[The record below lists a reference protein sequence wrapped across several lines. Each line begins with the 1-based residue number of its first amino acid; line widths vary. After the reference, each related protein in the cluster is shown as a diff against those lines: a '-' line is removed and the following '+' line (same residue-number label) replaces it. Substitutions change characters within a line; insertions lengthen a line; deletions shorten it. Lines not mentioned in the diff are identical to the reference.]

1 MSFEKVS
8 FRDGGSKGMKH
19 CNRSIRFGR
28 AVSTVLLAGVLG
40 GALVQPALAT
50 LPSVDASGRQVP
62 SLAPLIKEVSPA
74 VVNISTVATQTV
86 RNPLLNDPFFR
97 HFFQVPPGAETQQRR
112 TQSAGSGVIIDAA
125 SGTVVTNFHVVDGA
139 NEINV
144 GLQDGRT
151 LKAKLVG
158 SDPEVDIAVLKIEP
172 NKISALK
179 LGDSDNA
186 EVGDFVVAIGN
197 PFGLGQTV
205 TTGVVS
211 ALGRKGLGI
220 EGYENFIQTDASI
233 NPGNSG
239 GALINLQGELI
250 GINTAIL
257 GPNGGNIGIG
267 FAIPVRMVKNSVDQI
282 VKFGAVKRGQLGVV
296 IQDLTPDLA
305 DAFSIEHGQRGV
317 LIAQVQPDSEAAKA
331 GIQAGDIVISAAGT
345 AVESAAA
352 LRNEIG
358 ALRVGETIK
367 LTVLREGKSKVV
379 DVKVAAA
386 AAEIAATDA
395 VHPFLAGATLKA
407 RDDGKGVQITAIQ
420 PGSPAQSA
428 GLQAGDVIV
437 SANRADVHN
446 TQQLKN
452 AAKASQQRLLLRV
465 IRNGVALF
473 LVLQ

>member
-1 MSFEKVS
+1 MSFGKTTNS
-8 FRDGGSKGMKH
+8 TKSLRRGGTS
-19 CNRSIRFGR
+19 RF
-28 AVSTVLLAGVLG
+28 ASAASAALLCL
-40 GALVQPALAT
+40 ALVQPALAT
-50 LPSVDASGRQVP
+50 LPSTDGSGRPVP
-62 SLAPLIKEVSPA
+62 SLAPLIKQVSPA

-125 SGTVVTNFHVVDGA
+125 NGTVVTNYHVVDGA

-144 GLQDGRT
+144 GLQDGRS

-158 SDPEVDIAVLKIEP
+158 SDPEVDIAVLKIDP

-179 LGDSDNA
+179 LGESDNA
-186 EVGDFVVAIGN
+186 EVGDFVIAIGN

-317 LIAQVQPDSEAAKA
+317 LVAQVQPESAAAKA
-331 GIQAGDIVISAAGT
+331 GIQAGDIVVSAAGRP
-345 AVESAAA
+345 VESAAE

-358 ALRVGETIK
+358 AMRIGDVIK
-367 LTVLREGKSKVV
+367 LTVLRDGKSRSF
-379 DVKVAAA
+379 DVKVGAPVADST
-386 AAEIAATDA
+386 AEAI
-395 VHPFLAGATLKA
+395 HPFLAGAQVQA
-407 RDDGKGVQITAIQ
+407 RSDGKGVTIAAIQ
-420 PGSPAQSA
+420 PGSPAQAA

-437 SANRADVHN
+437 SANKVDVH
-446 TQQLKN
+446 TVEQLKS

-465 IRNGVALF
+465 VRNGVALY

>member
-1 MSFEKVS
+1 MFFEKTIKQEKSMRV
-8 FRDGGSKGMKH
+8 
-19 CNRSIRFGR
+19 N
-28 AVSTVLLAGVLG
+28 GVLRVG
-40 GALVQPALAT
+40 RIACAALLYMTLVQPALAA

-97 HFFQVPPGAETQQRR
+97 HFFQVPPGAETQKRR

-125 SGTVVTNFHVVDGA
+125 NGTVVTNFHVVDGA

-158 SDPEVDIAVLKIEP
+158 SDPEVDIAVLKIDP
-172 NKISALK
+172 AKIAALK
-179 LGDSDNA
+179 LAEADNA
-186 EVGDFVVAIGN
+186 EVGDFVIAIGN

-239 GALINLQGELI
+239 GALINMRGELI

-282 VKFGAVKRGQLGVV
+282 IQFGAVKRGQLGVV

-305 DAFSIEHGQRGV
+305 EAFSIEHGQRGV
-317 LIAQVQPDSEAAKA
+317 LIAQVQPESAAAKV
-331 GIQAGDIVISAAGT
+331 GIQAGDIVISAGGR
-345 AVESAAA
+345 AVENAAE

-358 ALRVGETIK
+358 SLRIGDTIK
-367 LTVLREGKSKVV
+367 LTILRDGKSKLF
-379 DVKVAAA
+379 DVKVGAPVAEAASA
-386 AAEIAATDA
+386 DA
-395 VHPFLAGATLKA
+395 VHPFLAGAALQP
-407 RDDGKGVQITAIQ
+407 RQDGKGIQVMEVQ

-437 SANRADVHN
+437 SANRVDVHSIE
-446 TQQLKN
+446 QLKS

>member
-1 MSFEKVS
+1 M
-8 FRDGGSKGMKH
+8 
-19 CNRSIRFGR
+19 
-28 AVSTVLLAGVLG
+28 TLLCVTPL
-40 GALVQPALAT
+40 QPALAA
-50 LPSVDASGRQVP
+50 LPSMDASGRQVP
-62 SLAPLIKEVSPA
+62 SLAPLIKQVSPA

-97 HFFQVPPGAETQQRR
+97 HFFQVPPGAETQKRR

-125 SGTVVTNFHVVDGA
+125 NGTVVTNFHVVDGA

-151 LKAKLVG
+151 LKAKLIG
-158 SDPEVDIAVLKIEP
+158 SDPEVDIAVLKIDP
-172 NKISALK
+172 AKVSALK
-179 LGDSDNA
+179 LAEADNA
-186 EVGDFVVAIGN
+186 EVGDFVIAIGN

-239 GALINLQGELI
+239 GALINMAGELI
-250 GINTAIL
+250 GINTAII

-282 VKFGAVKRGQLGVV
+282 LQFGAVKRGQLGVV

-305 DAFSIEHGQRGV
+305 EAFSIEHGQRGV
-317 LIAQVQPDSEAAKA
+317 LIAQVQPESAAAKA
-331 GIQAGDIVISAAGT
+331 GIQAGDIVISAGGRP
-345 AVESAAA
+345 VESAAE

-358 ALRVGETIK
+358 SMRIGDTIK
-367 LTVLREGKSKVV
+367 LTVLRDGKSKVV
-379 DVKVAAA
+379 DVKVGAPVAETAAA
-386 AAEIAATDA
+386 DA
-395 VHPFLAGATLKA
+395 VHPFLAGAALQA
-407 RDDGKGVQITAIQ
+407 RQDGKGVQVTEVQ

-437 SANRADVHN
+437 SANRVDVKN
-446 TQQLKN
+446 TEQLKS
-452 AAKASQQRLLLRV
+452 AAKVSQQRLLLRV

>member
-1 MSFEKVS
+1 M
-8 FRDGGSKGMKH
+8 
-19 CNRSIRFGR
+19 
-28 AVSTVLLAGVLG
+28 
-40 GALVQPALAT
+40 ALVQPALAA

-62 SLAPLIKEVSPA
+62 SLAPLIKQVSPA

-97 HFFQVPPGAETQQRR
+97 HFFQVPPGAEMQKRR

-125 SGTVVTNFHVVDGA
+125 NGTVVTNFHVVDGA

-158 SDPEVDIAVLKIEP
+158 SDPEVDIAVLKIDP
-172 NKISALK
+172 AKVSHLK
-179 LGDSDNA
+179 LGDTDNA
-186 EVGDFVVAIGN
+186 EVGDFVIAIGN

-250 GINTAIL
+250 GINTAII

-282 VKFGAVKRGQLGVV
+282 IQFGAVKRGQLGVV

-305 DAFSIEHGQRGV
+305 EAFSIEHGQRGV
-317 LIAQVQPDSEAAKA
+317 LVAQVQPESAAAKA
-331 GIQAGDIVISAAGT
+331 GIQAGDIVVSAGGR
-345 AVESAAA
+345 AVESAAE

-358 ALRVGETIK
+358 SLRIGDTIK
-367 LTVLREGKSKVV
+367 VTVLRDGKSKAF
-379 DVKVAAA
+379 DVKVGAPMVDTAAA
-386 AAEIAATDA
+386 DAA
-395 VHPFLAGATLKA
+395 HPFLAGASLQG
-407 RDDGKGVQITAIQ
+407 RDDGKGVQVTSIQ

-437 SANRADVHN
+437 SVNRTDVQN
-446 TQQLKN
+446 TEQLKK
-452 AAKASQQRLLLRV
+452 AAKASPQRLLLRV

>member
-1 MSFEKVS
+1 MFLGKT
-8 FRDGGSKGMKH
+8 MK
-19 CNRSIRFGR
+19 SIKSVRCHGASPFGR
-28 AVSTVLLAGVLG
+28 AASAALLCLT
-40 GALVQPALAT
+40 LVQPSLAA
-50 LPSVDASGRQVP
+50 LPSTDASGRPVP
-62 SLAPLIKEVSPA
+62 SLAPLIKQVSPA

-97 HFFQVPPGAETQQRR
+97 HFFQVPPGAETQKRR

-125 SGTVVTNFHVVDGA
+125 NGTVVTNFHVVDGA

-158 SDPEVDIAVLKIEP
+158 SDPEVDIAVLKIDP
-172 NKISALK
+172 AKVSALK
-179 LGDSDNA
+179 LANSDNA
-186 EVGDFVVAIGN
+186 EVGDFVIAIGN

-239 GALINLQGELI
+239 GALINMQGELI

-282 VKFGAVKRGQLGVV
+282 LQFGAVKRGQLGVV

-305 DAFSIEHGQRGV
+305 EAFSIEHGQRGV
-317 LIAQVQPDSEAAKA
+317 LIAQVQPEAAAAKA
-331 GIQAGDIVISAAGT
+331 GIQAGDIVISAGGRP
-345 AVESAAA
+345 VESAAE

-358 ALRVGETIK
+358 SLRIGDTIK
-367 LTVLREGKSKVV
+367 LTVLRDGKSKLF
-379 DVKVAAA
+379 DVKVGAA
-386 AAEIAATDA
+386 AAEADAADA
-395 VHPFLAGATLKA
+395 VHPFLAGASLQA
-407 RDDGKGVQITAIQ
+407 REDGKGVQVVAVQ
-420 PGSPAQSA
+420 PGSPAQVA
-428 GLQAGDVIV
+428 GLQAGDVIA
-437 SANRADVHN
+437 SANRVDVR
-446 TQQLKN
+446 TTEQLKS